1 MYKWEEWLT
10 HELSCPCSDRQAGAM
25 GREQPH
31 EVLQEEMRSPA
42 SGEEQ
47 SLDQYT
53 LETNQLKSSSVKNL
67 RLLEDNQLT
76 TSQQCTLMVKKANS
90 SLGCVPSG
98 ADNRLRRVTPSLGT
112 GETSPEHQGEC
123 WAPQHG
129 RGGRA
134 STAPDSRDD
143 DRAGPPDALGG
154 AEGAGSAETKPSTN
168 ANSPNEQHQ
177 CDVFTVPNDI
187 M

>member
-112 GETSPEHQGEC
+112 GETSPEHQGQC
-123 WAPQHG
+123 WAPQHR

-134 STAPDSRDD
+134 STAPDRRDD
-143 DRAGPPDALGG
+143 DRAGPSDELGG

-168 ANSPNEQHQ
+168 ATAQMSNISAMFSQFQ
-177 CDVFTVPNDI
+177 TT
-187 M
+187 